1 MDTGAVAISSDALIR
16 LGLIVLYAP
25 ITLFSYWRLIPRLS
39 ASAKGLA
46 SIMLAAQILVILL
59 AQFAPQPTA
68 FDRWLWDFHE
78 EWNIPAAFAYLQL
91 GLVGGIA
98 LLTSWLA
105 RGRPAWLRLYLVG
118 MGLVF
123 LFLAADEYLA
133 LHEAVPDWELRYILL
148 GAVLVLA
155 TALVARRS
163 PRSSWLW
170 HLLLLVGLAISVAGA
185 MLINTL
191 PIPCGSLAFLR
202 LDGCVEFYVLEE
214 SFEFLGIWLTLVAA
228 LGHFSLEAPA
238 PSRRVRGLLYAL
250 PLVCALALIA
260 NALAPRIEARLLAQ
274 PASVQFKA
282 DIVLRG
288 FHIDRGADGA
298 VLRLY
303 VSAPQA
309 AYLGIG
315 YSIHLVD
322 QVTGESV
329 ASRDEWADRQH
340 GIWLLGAGFAPLHR
354 QWMDLSI
361 PPATPVNRAYW
372 VVLTLWRRK
381 EGEEFKRQKVLS
393 SDLQLLD
400 DRQVVLSELVLPALE
415 SGWAA
420 FPLAAFDNGFA
431 LQAVDMPEQA
441 QAGQQLDIA
450 FAWRSDAAGTDD
462 HSQFLHFVH
471 VSPGEGETMEE
482 EAESIES
489 GEWWGY
495 DQSPLGPRLPTRLW
509 YAGLADS
516 ETWRVPLPADL
527 APGPYAVYTGL
538 YRVSDQARLP
548 VTDADGTPW
557 PDHSLPLGL
566 LQLE

>member
-16 LGLIVLYAP
+16 LSLILLYAP
-25 ITLFSYWRLIPRLS
+25 IVLFSYWRLIPRLAPS
-39 ASAKGLA
+39 AKRLASA
-46 SIMLAAQILVILL
+46 MLAAQILIILL
-59 AQFAPQPTA
+59 AQFTSQPTD

-78 EWNIPAAFAYLQL
+78 EWNIPATFACIQL
-91 GLVGGIA
+91 GLVGGVA

-105 RGRPAWLRLYLVG
+105 RGRGTGLRLYLVG
-118 MGLVF
+118 TGLIF
-123 LFLAADEYLA
+123 LFLAVDEYLA

-148 GAVLVLA
+148 GAALVLA
-155 TALVARRS
+155 TALVALRS

-170 HLLLLVGLAISVAGA
+170 HLLLLAGLAISVAGA
-185 MLINTL
+185 MLINAL
-191 PIPCGSLAFLR
+191 PCGSLAFLR
-202 LDGCVEFYVLEE
+202 LDDGCVEFYVLEE
-214 SFEFLGIWLTLVAA
+214 SFEFLGIWLTLLAA

-238 PSRRVRGLLYAL
+238 PSRRARGLLYAL
-250 PLVCALALIA
+250 PLFCALALIA

-274 PASVQFKA
+274 PTDVQFKA

-288 FHIDRGADGA
+288 FHIDRDADGA

-340 GIWLLGAGFAPLHR
+340 GIWLLGADFSPIHR
-354 QWMDLSI
+354 QWMDLNI
-361 PPATPVNRAYW
+361 PPEAPVNRAYW

-415 SGWAA
+415 SGWSA
-420 FPLAAFDNGFA
+420 FPLATFDNGFA
-431 LQAVDMPEQA
+431 LEAVDLPDRA
-441 QAGQQLDIA
+441 QPGETLAVA
-450 FAWRSDAAGTDD
+450 FSWRSAAAGTDD
-462 HSQFLHFVH
+462 YSQFLHFVYG
-471 VSPGEGETMEE
+471 SPPGEG
-482 EAESIES
+482 AESVET
-489 GEWWGY
+489 GHWWGY

-509 YAGLADS
+509 YAALADS

-527 APGPYAVYTGL
+527 PPGPYSIFTGL
-538 YRVSDQARLP
+538 YRVSDLERVP
-548 VTDADGTPW
+548 VADADGMPW
-557 PDHSLPLGL
+557 PDYALPLGM
-566 LQLE
+566 LQVD